1 MLTRTAARAC
11 AVECNVLLRFFCLV
25 SVFCRHIYIIDV
37 LLAWPVLGVGQA
49 QRGAKPRA
57 RGGVG
62 WGGWGGHAR
71 ACTSVLGFVVRS
83 TVGNAAMNVD
93 LLKQPSNPCGCHRVD
108 IVLLVPWNQTTGRRE
123 LVPRI
128 SEIQWINDAS
138 ACFLAV
144 SLQRE
149 HMTIVPLI
157 FTASPGDYHRCRRV
171 FGLAYHWQQQRN
183 RTS

>member
-1 MLTRTAARAC
+1 MYYCDFFVLRLCFVVIYILLMHCSHGPCSALGKRSAGQSHAC
-11 AVECNVLLRFFCLV
+11 A
-25 SVFCRHIYIIDV
+25 
-37 LLAWPVLGVGQA
+37 
-49 QRGAKPRA
+49 
-57 RGGVG
+57 GGVG
-62 WGGWGGHAR
+62 GGGGGGGGGRHAR

-108 IVLLVPWNQTTGRRE
+108 IVLLVPWNQTTRRQE

-157 FTASPGDYHRCRRV
+157 FTASFGDYHRCRRV

-183 RTS
+183 CTS